1 MQKEKLTVGEVA
13 ELLGV
18 TTTTLR
24 NWDKSGKLIPQRDPE
39 NKYRLYAI
47 EDVKNVLQDSGVM
60 YLPFKELEEEQEEKK
75 QKSLSI
81 KEIRSLIRRMSAAF
95 RNSSGGGLMERFEE
109 ITKLLFT
116 KLYDEKESNKY
127 ISIFSNKDT
136 RTYKSLNDLY
146 VKAISQFDQLLLNGR
161 GTLGDDKIA
170 IENIA
175 NILSEVS
182 LSKAK
187 TDLKGT
193 AYEELIRNTFEKS
206 ENQQFFTPRTVV
218 EFMMNLIPKDGKSF
232 TLCDP
237 ACGSGGFLIEAL
249 KMGIKSK
256 GLYGME
262 IDKRM
267 AWVAQ
272 MNLQIHDGL
281 GATVAYL
288 NGDGALG
295 FENELT
301 DRIPKNGFDVI
312 ITNPPFGSDFTNQN
326 SLDKFTL
333 GKGRSN
339 RRRGVLFI
347 ERCINWVKKGTGYL
361 AIILD
366 DSILNG
372 SANEDVRNYIL
383 STCNIEAVISL
394 PESAFKPYASVET
407 SILLLK
413 RKLKVNNR
421 TNKNIFFGKAKTV
434 GRKPTGDPLFK
445 RGEDG
450 KLVLDN
456 NLVDI
461 SIAWRKFNENPNIH
475 NQSNGLYFI
484 CDSKQFLKNIK
495 TTNRIDYLFHHPSR
509 DEADRFLKNSNYP
522 NYKLKDL
529 VITRND
535 SLVPNVVD
543 PLNIWRYV
551 GLANI
556 EAKSGQFDV
565 TEVFGNQVK
574 SAIRRFK
581 KNDVV
586 FSKLRPELR
595 KVFVSKEEEDAYVS
609 SECFVFNIINH
620 ETLNADF
627 LAFILRSDIVYG
639 QIVYQISGTGR
650 PRINS
655 KALLNLRIPIPP
667 LKVQKK
673 IIENQKV
680 ARKKYLMHIEKSK
693 NEIEMAKNAI
703 STAENNAKNIICS
716 NLI

>member
-24 NWDKSGKLIPQRDPE
+24 NWDKSGKLTPQRDPE
-39 NKYRLYAI
+39 NKYRLYAMQ
-47 EDVKNVLQDSGVM
+47 DVKNILEDNKIM
-60 YLPFKELEEEQEEKK
+60 YIPFKEVEVEKK
-75 QKSLSI
+75 QKVLSI
-81 KEIRSLIRRMSAAF
+81 KDIRFLIRRMSAAF

-116 KLYDEKESNKY
+116 KLYDEKIAESNT
-127 ISIFSNKDT
+127 SIFLNNNT
-136 RTYKSLNDLY
+136 RNYENLNELY

-161 GTLGDDKIA
+161 GSLGDDKMA

-175 NILSEVS
+175 NILSEVN
-182 LSKAK
+182 LSNAK

-193 AYEELIRNTFEKS
+193 AYEELIQNTFEKS

-218 EFMMNLIPKDGKSF
+218 EFMLKLIPNGGKS
-232 TLCDP
+232 LSICDP

-249 KMGIKSK
+249 KLGVNSK
-256 GLYGME
+256 DLYGME

-281 GATVAYL
+281 GATVSYL
-288 NGDGALG
+288 SGDGALG
-295 FENELT
+295 LESELT
-301 DRIPKNGFDVI
+301 NKVPKNGFDVI

-347 ERCINWVKKGTGYL
+347 ERCINWIKKGTGYL

-366 DSILNG
+366 DSVLNG

-383 STCNIEAVISL
+383 NTCDIEAIISL

-407 SILLLK
+407 SILLLR
-413 RKLKVNNR
+413 RKLKLGSSNNQ
-421 TNKNIFFGKAKTV
+421 NVFFGNAKTV

-445 RGEDG
+445 RGENG

-456 NLVDI
+456 NLEEI
-461 SIAWRKFNENPNIH
+461 SIAWKEFKENPEKH
-475 NQSNGLYFI
+475 NKPNELFFI
-484 CDSKQFLKNIK
+484 CNSSRFLRNIK

-509 DEADRFLKNSNYP
+509 DEADRFLENSNYP

-529 VITRND
+529 IISRND
-535 SLVPNVVD
+535 SLVPNMVD

-556 EAKSGQFDV
+556 EAKSGQYDV

-581 KNDVV
+581 NNDVI

-609 SECFVFNIINH
+609 SECFVFKIINN
-620 ETLNADF
+620 ELLNAEF

-655 KALLNLRIPIPP
+655 KALLNLRIPVPSLNIQNQI
-667 LKVQKK
+667 VEIQK
-673 IIENQKV
+673 E
-680 ARKKYLMHIEKSK
+680 ARKKYLIHLEKSK
-693 NEIEMAKNAI
+693 KEVEIAKNTI
-703 STAENNAKNIICS
+703 SIAENKAKNIICS
-716 NLI
+716 SLI